1 MKHEY
6 RTGDQTLVR
15 EINLST
21 ILRCLQA
28 GTALSRAKLATLTGL
43 NKTTVSS
50 LADELIGRG
59 LIYETGL
66 DDSSGGRPATLL
78 TLNPNAGQVI
88 GIELGVD
95 FISANLADFIGQII
109 WRELQEIDP
118 ADSQETIINY
128 ALTLI
133 DKATANSQLTN
144 IRLLGIGVT
153 LPGMVDTEKGIL
165 LFSPNLQWH
174 NVKLQQIIYNH
185 TGIPTFVEND
195 ANAAALGEH
204 TFGVARQSR
213 NFIFLSIGVGI
224 GCGLFL
230 NGDLYRG
237 AGNIAGEI
245 GHTHM
250 DDSNR
255 PCRCGKRGCWETTGN
270 QYSLIERVRALL
282 DIGRA
287 TLLNQ
292 LMTAQNSPL
301 TLAIIAQAAEAGDEA
316 SLEALADTGSAIGLG
331 IANLINIFNPEMI
344 VIGGAMGLLGDY
356 LLAPITQTVQKHTL
370 NQIQQ
375 QSQVVLSQFGPT
387 ATVMGAVALVIRA
400 VMTQP
405 NRVERMA

>member
-1 MKHEY
+1 
-6 RTGDQTLVR
+6 
-15 EINLST
+15 
-21 ILRCLQA
+21 
-28 GTALSRAKLATLTGL
+28 
-43 NKTTVSS
+43 
-50 LADELIGRG
+50 
-59 LIYETGL
+59 L

-78 TLNPNAGQVI
+78 TLNPTGGQVI

-95 FISANLADFIGQII
+95 FISAILADFIGQIA
-109 WRELQEIDP
+109 WREIQEIDP
-118 ADSQETIINY
+118 SDSQETIISY
-128 ALTLI
+128 VLI
-133 DKATANSQLTN
+133 LVDKARAVSQQTN
-144 IRLLGIGVT
+144 IRMLGIGVT

-174 NVKLQQIIYNH
+174 NIELQQIIYRH

-245 GHTHM
+245 GHTRM

-255 PCRCGKRGCWETTGN
+255 PCRCGKRGCWETSGN
-270 QYSLIERVRALL
+270 QYSLIERIRALL
-282 DIGRA
+282 DIGRVSI
-287 TLLNQ
+287 LNQ
-292 LMTAQNSPL
+292 FMAEQNSRL
-301 TLAIIAQAAEAGDEA
+301 SMVMIAQAAEAGDEVT
-316 SLEALADTGSAIGLG
+316 LEAINDTGNAIGLG
-331 IANLINIFNPEMI
+331 VANLINIFNPEMV
-344 VIGGAMGLLGDY
+344 VIGGAMGLLSNY
-356 LLAPITQTVQKHTL
+356 LLSPMIQTVQKHIL
-370 NQIQQ
+370 NQMQQ

-400 VMTQP
+400 IMTQP